1 MGMGRARV
9 GVPPS
14 ERRLRATHVERVGA
28 AAVGCSAHRRPE
40 RLAGHE
46 RGAAWRGCGSGGVE
60 RTVVPRDR
68 GRPEGAPEA
77 LSARA
82 TPRLRRPPW
91 APTSIIAG
99 PPRVGW
105 GGQGRR
111 EVWGG
116 KVVWWGS
123 GVDTYL
129 SRRSAPDFGPSRQ
142 HLRPPGYHR
151 GRHQPRE
158 ASFGEMLQRGLGRSP
173 SIEAPQGIFFFGT
186 VTFGKKILRKF
197 HP

>member
-1 MGMGRARV
+1 MGRARV
-9 GVPPS
+9 GVPPG
-14 ERRLRATHVERVGA
+14 ERRLRAAHVERVGA

-82 TPRLRRPPW
+82 NPESAVLRGLPRALP
-91 APTSIIAG
+91 G
-99 PPRVGW
+99 PGPVGW
-105 GGQGRR
+105 GGEVGGGR
-111 EVWGG
+111 WKGG
-116 KVVWWGS
+116 VVGL
-123 GVDTYL
+123 GCGYL
-129 SRRSAPDFGPSRQ
+129 PVAPIRAGLGALAPASPPTRLPSRPAPAARSQ
-142 HLRPPGYHR
+142 LRGD
-151 GRHQPRE
+151 
-158 ASFGEMLQRGLGRSP
+158 AATARGLGRSR
-173 SIEAPQGIFFFGT
+173 EFFFGT